1 MTDKYNEHS
10 ESAEDSLSFKNQ
22 ILRDLQEATR
32 LRSLRE
38 EEHNK
43 SATMPETPL
52 STSADSHAIDAGL
65 ASNKVSNQNFSSH
78 SVSHSAIAKTM
89 TSETARDFQDSV
101 GLSSDSQAES
111 LASDVHS
118 NVTSSPKEQVDK
130 EQVDEEKNLNIPQET
145 ETSKRR
151 FKRPV
156 WETSLN
162 AESEEEYIPA
172 DVAKELIEAK
182 AKEAIYTDPKELVDK
197 MTSERQK
204 EAFLEEHHTASNHS
218 EPEKVQSDRV
228 TDDNEGDESIALVA
242 SEKADKK
249 KRKKVKQKKSSPKD
263 VKQDE
268 VIDEEP
274 ISRSN
279 RNQKRNKNNRR
290 AGRIA
295 RNIIVFLIL
304 ILSLAGFFGYRYVS
318 DAVGAKDVNSTKFIS
333 VEIPENSGSSYIGQ
347 LLESAGVIKSGKVFN
362 YYTKFKNIS
371 NLKSGYYNLQAS
383 MTMDEIIEAL
393 QKKGSDKPQEPSLGT
408 VLVKEGYTIEQI
420 AKAVEVNSSA
430 KKGKN
435 SSTGLKAKDFLK
447 LMKDDTFITKMKAKY
462 PTLLAN
468 LPNSTDAKYVLEGYL
483 FPATYNIHDDTTVES
498 LAEEMLSTM
507 NTYLSPY
514 YATISSSNHNVN
526 EILTLASLVE
536 KEGATDDDRK
546 NIASVFY
553 NRLDSDMALQSNIA
567 VLYALGKLGQET
579 TLKEDATIDTNI
591 DSPYNDYVHKG
602 LMPGPVDSPSL
613 SAIEAVINPSSTKY
627 MYFVADV
634 TTGDV
639 YFAESYEE
647 HQHNVETYINSKL
660 KDK

>member
-38 EEHNK
+38 EEHKK

-52 STSADSHAIDAGL
+52 SMSADSHAIDSGS
-65 ASNKVSNQNFSSH
+65 ASNKVSNQNLSSH
-78 SVSHSAIAKTM
+78 SVAHSAIVKTM

-101 GLSSDSQAES
+101 DLSSNSQADS
-111 LASDVHS
+111 LAPNVHS
-118 NVTSSPKEQVDK
+118 NVISSPKEQVDK
-130 EQVDEEKNLNIPQET
+130 EKNLSIPQET
-145 ETSKRR
+145 EIFKRR

-182 AKEAIYTDPKELVDK
+182 AKESIYTNPKELVSK

-204 EAFLEEHHTASNHS
+204 EAFLQEHHTASNHS
-218 EPEKVQSDRV
+218 EPVRVQSDLV
-228 TDDNEGDESIALVA
+228 TDDNESDESIALAA
-242 SEKADKK
+242 SEKANKK
-249 KRKKVKQKKSSPKD
+249 KRKKVKKKESSPKD

-268 VIDEEP
+268 IINEEP

-295 RNIIVFLIL
+295 RNIIVLLIL

-318 DAVGAKDVNSTKFIS
+318 DAVGAKDVKSTKFIS
-333 VEIPENSGSSYIGQ
+333 VEIPENSGNSYIGQ

-371 NLKSGYYNLQAS
+371 NLKSGYYNLQPS

-430 KKGKN
+430 KKGKH

-447 LMKDDTFITKMKAKY
+447 LMKDDVFLTKMKAKY

-468 LPNSTDAKYVLEGYL
+468 LPKDTDAKYVLEGYL

-507 NTYLSPY
+507 DTYLSPY
-514 YATISSSNHNVN
+514 YATISSSDHNVN

-553 NRLDSDMALQSNIA
+553 NRLDSDIALQSNIA

-591 DSPYNDYVHKG
+591 DSLYNDYVHKG

-634 TTGDV
+634 STGNV

>member
-38 EEHNK
+38 EEHKK

-52 STSADSHAIDAGL
+52 SMSADSHAIDSGS
-65 ASNKVSNQNFSSH
+65 ASNKVSNQNLSSH
-78 SVSHSAIAKTM
+78 SVAHSAIAKTM

-101 GLSSDSQAES
+101 DLSSNSQADS
-111 LASDVHS
+111 LAPNVHS
-118 NVTSSPKEQVDK
+118 NVISSPKEQVDK
-130 EQVDEEKNLNIPQET
+130 EKNLIIPQET
-145 ETSKRR
+145 EMLKRR

-182 AKEAIYTDPKELVDK
+182 AKESIYTNPKELVSK

-204 EAFLEEHHTASNHS
+204 EAFLQEHHTASNHS
-218 EPEKVQSDRV
+218 EPVRVQSDLV
-228 TDDNEGDESIALVA
+228 TDDNESDESIALAA
-242 SEKADKK
+242 SEKANKK
-249 KRKKVKQKKSSPKD
+249 KRKKVKKKESSLKD

-268 VIDEEP
+268 IINEEP

-295 RNIIVFLIL
+295 RNIIVLLIL

-318 DAVGAKDVNSTKFIS
+318 DAVGAKDVKSTKFIS
-333 VEIPENSGSSYIGQ
+333 VEIPENSGNSYIGQ

-371 NLKSGYYNLQAS
+371 NLKSGYYNLQPS

-430 KKGKN
+430 KKGKH

-447 LMKDDTFITKMKAKY
+447 LMKDDVFLTKMKAKY
-462 PTLLAN
+462 PALLAN
-468 LPNSTDAKYVLEGYL
+468 LPKDTDAKYVLEGYL

-507 NTYLSPY
+507 DTYLSPY
-514 YATISSSNHNVN
+514 YATISSSGHNVN

-553 NRLDSDMALQSNIA
+553 NRLNSDMALQSNIA

-634 TTGDV
+634 TTGNV

>member
-38 EEHNK
+38 EEHKK

-52 STSADSHAIDAGL
+52 SMSADSHAIDSGS
-65 ASNKVSNQNFSSH
+65 ASNKVSNQNLSSH
-78 SVSHSAIAKTM
+78 SVAHSAIVKTM

-101 GLSSDSQAES
+101 DLSSNSQADS
-111 LASDVHS
+111 LAPNVHS
-118 NVTSSPKEQVDK
+118 NVISSPKEQVDK
-130 EQVDEEKNLNIPQET
+130 EKNLIIPQET
-145 ETSKRR
+145 EMLKRR

-162 AESEEEYIPA
+162 AESEEEYIPT

-182 AKEAIYTDPKELVDK
+182 AKESIYTNPKELVSK

-204 EAFLEEHHTASNHS
+204 EAFLQEHHTASNHS
-218 EPEKVQSDRV
+218 EPVRVQSDLV
-228 TDDNEGDESIALVA
+228 TDDNESDESIALAA
-242 SEKADKK
+242 SEKANKK
-249 KRKKVKQKKSSPKD
+249 KRKKVKKKESSPKD

-268 VIDEEP
+268 IINEEP

-295 RNIIVFLIL
+295 RNIIVLLIL

-318 DAVGAKDVNSTKFIS
+318 DAVGAKDVKSTKFIS
-333 VEIPENSGSSYIGQ
+333 VEIPENSGNSYIGQ

-371 NLKSGYYNLQAS
+371 NLKSGYYNLQPS

-430 KKGKN
+430 KKGKH

-447 LMKDDTFITKMKAKY
+447 LMKDDVFLTKMKAKY

-468 LPNSTDAKYVLEGYL
+468 LPKDTDAKYVLEGYL

-507 NTYLSPY
+507 DTYLSPY
-514 YATISSSNHNVN
+514 YATISSSDHNVN

-553 NRLDSDMALQSNIA
+553 NRLDSDIALQSNIA

-591 DSPYNDYVHKG
+591 DSLYNDYVHKG

-634 TTGDV
+634 STGNV

>member
-38 EEHNK
+38 EEHKK

-52 STSADSHAIDAGL
+52 SMSADSHAIDSGS
-65 ASNKVSNQNFSSH
+65 ASNKVSNQNLSSH
-78 SVSHSAIAKTM
+78 SVAHSAIVKTM

-101 GLSSDSQAES
+101 DLSSNSQADS
-111 LASDVHS
+111 LAPNVHS
-118 NVTSSPKEQVDK
+118 NVISSPKEQVDK
-130 EQVDEEKNLNIPQET
+130 EKNLIIPQET
-145 ETSKRR
+145 EMLKRR

-182 AKEAIYTDPKELVDK
+182 AKESIYTNPKELVSK

-204 EAFLEEHHTASNHS
+204 EAFLQEHHTASNHS
-218 EPEKVQSDRV
+218 EPVRVQSDLV
-228 TDDNEGDESIALVA
+228 TDDNESDESIALAA
-242 SEKADKK
+242 SEKANKK
-249 KRKKVKQKKSSPKD
+249 KRKKVKKKESSLKD

-268 VIDEEP
+268 IINEEP

-295 RNIIVFLIL
+295 RNIIVLLIL

-318 DAVGAKDVNSTKFIS
+318 DAVGAKDVKSTKFIS
-333 VEIPENSGSSYIGQ
+333 VEIPENSGNSYIGQ

-371 NLKSGYYNLQAS
+371 NLKSGYYNLQPS

-430 KKGKN
+430 KKGKH

-447 LMKDDTFITKMKAKY
+447 LMKDDVFLTKMKAKY

-468 LPNSTDAKYVLEGYL
+468 LPKDTDAKYVLEGYL

-507 NTYLSPY
+507 DTYLSPY
-514 YATISSSNHNVN
+514 YATISSSDHNVN

-553 NRLDSDMALQSNIA
+553 NRLNSDMALQSNIA
-567 VLYALGKLGQET
+567 VLYVLGKLGQET

-591 DSPYNDYVHKG
+591 DSLYNEIGRASCRERV
-602 LMPGPVDSPSL
+602 
-613 SAIEAVINPSSTKY
+613 
-627 MYFVADV
+627 
-634 TTGDV
+634 
-639 YFAESYEE
+639 
-647 HQHNVETYINSKL
+647 
-660 KDK
+660 

>member
-1 MTDKYNEHS
+1 MTDKFNEHS
-10 ESAEDSLSFKNQ
+10 EASEDSLSFKNQ

-52 STSADSHAIDAGL
+52 STSAESATTRSDS
-65 ASNKVSNQNFSSH
+65 ASNKVSNQDFSSH
-78 SVSHSAIAKTM
+78 SVSHSAFAKSM
-89 TSETARDFQDSV
+89 TSETAQDSQQDSL
-101 GLSSDSQAES
+101 GLFSDSQAES
-111 LASDVHS
+111 LVSDAHS
-118 NVTSSPKEQVDK
+118 NLASIPKEPI
-130 EQVDEEKNLNIPQET
+130 EEETKVNIPQET

-162 AESEEEYIPA
+162 EASEEEYIPA

-182 AKEAIYTDPKELVDK
+182 SNEAIYTDPKELEAK
-197 MTSERQK
+197 LTSERQK
-204 EAFLEEHHTASNHS
+204 EAFLQEHHATSDQASQ
-218 EPEKVQSDRV
+218 EKVQSELVADG
-228 TDDNEGDESIALVA
+228 NEDDESISLEP
-242 SEKADKK
+242 SGKPKK
-249 KRKKVKQKKSSPKD
+249 KKGKKVKKKKSSPKD
-263 VKQDE
+263 GKQADI
-268 VIDEEP
+268 VDEEP

-279 RNQKRNKNNRR
+279 RNHKRNKNNRR
-290 AGRIA
+290 AGKIA
-295 RNIIVFLIL
+295 RNIIIFLLL
-304 ILSLAGFFGYRYVS
+304 ILSVTTFFGYRYVS
-318 DAVGAKDVNSTKFIS
+318 DAVGAKDVNSTKFVS

-408 VLVKEGYTIEQI
+408 VLVKEGYTIDQI

-430 KKGKN
+430 KKGKK

-447 LMKDDTFITKMKAKY
+447 LMKDDAFITKMKAKY

-498 LAEEMLSTM
+498 LVEEMLSTM
-507 NTYLSPY
+507 DTYLSPY
-514 YATISSSNHNVN
+514 YATISSSGHNVN

-553 NRLDSDMALQSNIA
+553 NRLNSDMALQSNIA

-634 TTGDV
+634 TTGNV

>member
-1 MTDKYNEHS
+1 MTDKFNEHS
-10 ESAEDSLSFKNQ
+10 EASEDSLSFKDQ

-52 STSADSHAIDAGL
+52 STSAESNVAHVGS
-65 ASNKVSNQNFSSH
+65 ASNKVSNQDFSSH
-78 SVSHSAIAKTM
+78 SVSHSTLAKSM
-89 TSETARDFQDSV
+89 TSESSQDFQSSTGLTSNSHVDSLV
-101 GLSSDSQAES
+101 PDA
-111 LASDVHS
+111 HS
-118 NVTSSPKEQVDK
+118 NVASSPKEETDN
-130 EQVDEEKNLNIPQET
+130 EKKTDIPQST

-162 AESEEEYIPA
+162 EASEEEYIPA

-182 AKEAIYTDPKELVDK
+182 SNEAIYTDPKELEAK
-197 MTSERQK
+197 LTSERQK
-204 EAFLEEHHTASNHS
+204 EAFLQEHQESSEQSLSEKAHS
-218 EPEKVQSDRV
+218 DDL
-228 TDDNEGDESIALVA
+228 TDGESIALVA
-242 SEKADKK
+242 SDKPGKK
-249 KRKKVKQKKSSPKD
+249 KRKKAKKQKSSQKD
-263 VKQDE
+263 VKHDE
-268 VIDEEP
+268 FDDEEP

-290 AGRIA
+290 AGKIA
-295 RNIIVFLIL
+295 RNIIIFLLL
-304 ILSLAGFFGYRYVS
+304 ILSVAAFFGYRYVS
-318 DAVGAKDVNSTKFIS
+318 DAVGAKDVNSTKFVS

-408 VLVKEGYTIEQI
+408 VLVKEGYTIDQI

-430 KKGKN
+430 KKGKK

-447 LMKDDTFITKMKAKY
+447 LMKDDAFITKMKTKY

-507 NTYLSPY
+507 DTYLSPY
-514 YATISSSNHNVN
+514 YATISSSGHNVN

-553 NRLDSDMALQSNIA
+553 NRLNSDMALQSNIA

-634 TTGDV
+634 TTGNV

>member
-38 EEHNK
+38 EEHKK

-52 STSADSHAIDAGL
+52 SMSADSHAIDSGS
-65 ASNKVSNQNFSSH
+65 ASNKVSNQNLSSH
-78 SVSHSAIAKTM
+78 SVAHSAIVKTM

-101 GLSSDSQAES
+101 DLSSNSQADS
-111 LASDVHS
+111 LAPNVHS
-118 NVTSSPKEQVDK
+118 NVISSPKEQVDK
-130 EQVDEEKNLNIPQET
+130 EKNLIIPQET
-145 ETSKRR
+145 EMLKRR

-182 AKEAIYTDPKELVDK
+182 AKESIYTNPKELVSK

-204 EAFLEEHHTASNHS
+204 EAFLQEHHTASNHS
-218 EPEKVQSDRV
+218 EPVRVQSDLV
-228 TDDNEGDESIALVA
+228 TDDNESIALAA
-242 SEKADKK
+242 SEKANKK
-249 KRKKVKQKKSSPKD
+249 KRKKVKKKESSLKD

-268 VIDEEP
+268 IINEEP

-295 RNIIVFLIL
+295 RNIIVLLIL

-318 DAVGAKDVNSTKFIS
+318 DAVGAKDVKSTKFIS

-347 LLESAGVIKSGKVFN
+347 LLESAGVIESGKVFN

-371 NLKSGYYNLQAS
+371 NLKSGYYNLQPS

-420 AKAVEVNSSA
+420 AKAIEVNSSA
-430 KKGKN
+430 KKGKH

-447 LMKDDTFITKMKAKY
+447 LMKDDVFLTKMKAKY

-468 LPNSTDAKYVLEGYL
+468 LPKDTDAKYVLEGYL

-507 NTYLSPY
+507 DTYLSPY
-514 YATISSSNHNVN
+514 YATISSSDHNVN

-553 NRLDSDMALQSNIA
+553 NRLNSDIALQSNIA

-579 TLKEDATIDTNI
+579 TLKEDVTIDTNI
-591 DSPYNDYVHKG
+591 DSLYNDYVHKG

-634 TTGDV
+634 STSNV

>member
-22 ILRDLQEATR
+22 LLRDLQEATR

-38 EEHNK
+38 EEYKK

-52 STSADSHAIDAGL
+52 SMSADSHAIDSGS
-65 ASNKVSNQNFSSH
+65 ASNKVSNQNLSSH
-78 SVSHSAIAKTM
+78 SVAHSAIAKTM

-101 GLSSDSQAES
+101 DLSSNSQADS
-111 LASDVHS
+111 LAPNVHS
-118 NVTSSPKEQVDK
+118 NVISSLKEQVDK
-130 EQVDEEKNLNIPQET
+130 EKNLIIPQET
-145 ETSKRR
+145 EMLKRR

-182 AKEAIYTDPKELVDK
+182 AKESIYTNPKELVSK

-204 EAFLEEHHTASNHS
+204 EAFLQEHHTASNHS
-218 EPEKVQSDRV
+218 EPVRVQSDLV
-228 TDDNEGDESIALVA
+228 TDDNEGDESIALAA
-242 SEKADKK
+242 SEKANKK
-249 KRKKVKQKKSSPKD
+249 KRKKVKKKESSPKD

-268 VIDEEP
+268 IINEEP

-295 RNIIVFLIL
+295 RNIIVLLIL

-318 DAVGAKDVNSTKFIS
+318 DAVGAKDVKSTKFIS
-333 VEIPENSGSSYIGQ
+333 VEIPENSGNSYIGQ

-408 VLVKEGYTIEQI
+408 VLVKEGYTIDQI

-430 KKGKN
+430 KKGKK

-447 LMKDDTFITKMKAKY
+447 LMKDDAFITKMKAKY

-507 NTYLSPY
+507 DTYLSPY
-514 YATISSSNHNVN
+514 YATISSSDHNVN

-553 NRLDSDMALQSNIA
+553 NRLDSDIALQSNIA

-591 DSPYNDYVHKG
+591 DSLYNDYVHKG

-634 TTGDV
+634 STGNV

>member
-38 EEHNK
+38 EEHKK

-52 STSADSHAIDAGL
+52 SMSADSHAIDSGS
-65 ASNKVSNQNFSSH
+65 ASNKVSNQNLSSH
-78 SVSHSAIAKTM
+78 SVAHSAIAKTM

-101 GLSSDSQAES
+101 DLSSNSQADS
-111 LASDVHS
+111 LAPNVHS
-118 NVTSSPKEQVDK
+118 NVISSLKEQVDK
-130 EQVDEEKNLNIPQET
+130 EKNLIIPQET
-145 ETSKRR
+145 EMLKRR

-182 AKEAIYTDPKELVDK
+182 AKESIYTNPKELVSK

-204 EAFLEEHHTASNHS
+204 EAFLQEHHTASNHS
-218 EPEKVQSDRV
+218 EPVRVQSDLV
-228 TDDNEGDESIALVA
+228 TDDNESDESIALAA
-242 SEKADKK
+242 SEKANKK
-249 KRKKVKQKKSSPKD
+249 KRKKVKKKESSPKD

-268 VIDEEP
+268 IINEEP

-295 RNIIVFLIL
+295 RNIIVLLIL

-318 DAVGAKDVNSTKFIS
+318 DAVGAKDVKSTKFIS

-371 NLKSGYYNLQAS
+371 NLKSGYYNLQPS

-430 KKGKN
+430 KKGKH

-447 LMKDDTFITKMKAKY
+447 LMKDDVFLTKMKAKY

-468 LPNSTDAKYVLEGYL
+468 LPKDTDAKYVLEGYL

-507 NTYLSPY
+507 DTYLSPY
-514 YATISSSNHNVN
+514 YATISSSDHNVN

-553 NRLDSDMALQSNIA
+553 NRLDSDIALQSNIA

-591 DSPYNDYVHKG
+591 DSLYNDYVHKG

-634 TTGDV
+634 STGNV

>member
-38 EEHNK
+38 EEHKK

-52 STSADSHAIDAGL
+52 SMSADSHAIDSGS
-65 ASNKVSNQNFSSH
+65 ASNKVSNQNLSSH
-78 SVSHSAIAKTM
+78 SVAHSAIVKTM

-101 GLSSDSQAES
+101 DLSSNSQADS
-111 LASDVHS
+111 LAPNVHS
-118 NVTSSPKEQVDK
+118 NVISSPKEQVDK
-130 EQVDEEKNLNIPQET
+130 EKNLIIPQET
-145 ETSKRR
+145 EMLKRR

-182 AKEAIYTDPKELVDK
+182 AKESIYTNPKELVSK

-204 EAFLEEHHTASNHS
+204 EAFLQEHHTASNHS
-218 EPEKVQSDRV
+218 EPVRVQSDLV
-228 TDDNEGDESIALVA
+228 TDDNESDESIALAA
-242 SEKADKK
+242 SEKANKK
-249 KRKKVKQKKSSPKD
+249 KRKKVKKKESSLKD

-268 VIDEEP
+268 IINEEP

-295 RNIIVFLIL
+295 RNIIVLLIL

-318 DAVGAKDVNSTKFIS
+318 DAVGAKDVKSTKFIS
-333 VEIPENSGSSYIGQ
+333 VEIPENSGNSYIGQ

-371 NLKSGYYNLQAS
+371 NLKSGYYNLQPS

-430 KKGKN
+430 KKGKH

-447 LMKDDTFITKMKAKY
+447 LMKDDVFLTKMKAKY
-462 PTLLAN
+462 PALLAN
-468 LPNSTDAKYVLEGYL
+468 LPKDTDAKYVLEGYL

-507 NTYLSPY
+507 DTYLSPY
-514 YATISSSNHNVN
+514 YATISSSDHNVN

-553 NRLDSDMALQSNIA
+553 NRLDSDIALQSNIA

-591 DSPYNDYVHKG
+591 DSVYNDYVHKG

-634 TTGDV
+634 STGNV

>member
-1 MTDKYNEHS
+1 MTDKFNEHS
-10 ESAEDSLSFKNQ
+10 ESVEDSLSFKHQ

-43 SATMPETPL
+43 SATMPKTPL
-52 STSADSHAIDAGL
+52 STSADSQNTHTES
-65 ASNKVSNQNFSSH
+65 ASNKVSNQDFSSH
-78 SVSHSAIAKTM
+78 AVSDSDTAKSM
-89 TSETARDFQDSV
+89 TSESKPDVQESV
-101 GLSSDSQAES
+101 SLSSQSQAES
-111 LASDVHS
+111 LGADSHS
-118 NVTSSPKEQVDK
+118 KSVSSLKEPLN
-130 EQVDEEKNLNIPQET
+130 EEKITDIPQPKV
-145 ETSKRR
+145 TSKRR
-151 FKRPV
+151 FQRPV
-156 WETSLN
+156 WETSLD
-162 AESEEEYIPA
+162 AASEEEYIPA
-172 DVAKELIEAK
+172 DVAQELIEAK
-182 AKEAIYTDPKELVDK
+182 SKEAIYTDPKELEAK
-197 MTSERQK
+197 MTSDLKK
-204 EAFLEEHHTASNHS
+204 EDFLKEHQVTSDNAVPEETQPDA
-218 EPEKVQSDRV
+218 V
-228 TDDNEGDESIALVA
+228 TKDKEEDESIALTA
-242 SEKADKK
+242 SDKPEKK
-249 KRKKVKQKKSSPKD
+249 KRKKTK
-263 VKQDE
+263 
-268 VIDEEP
+268 
-274 ISRSN
+274 
-279 RNQKRNKNNRR
+279 KRNKNNRR
-290 AGRIA
+290 AGKIA
-295 RNIIVFLIL
+295 RNIIIFLIL

-318 DAVGAKDVNSTKFIS
+318 QAVGAKDANSTKFIS
-333 VEIPENSGSSYIGQ
+333 VEIPKNSGSSYIGQ

-362 YYTKFKNIS
+362 YYTKFKNVS

-408 VLVKEGYTIEQI
+408 VLVKEGYTIDQI

-430 KKGKN
+430 KKGKK

-447 LMKDDTFITKMKAKY
+447 LMKDDAFISKMKTKY

-468 LPNSTDAKYVLEGYL
+468 LPDSNQAKYVLEGYL

-526 EILTLASLVE
+526 EVLTLASLVE

-553 NRLDSDMALQSNIA
+553 NRLSSDMALQSNIA

-579 TLKEDATIDTNI
+579 TLKEDANIDTSI

-613 SAIEAVINPSSTKY
+613 SAIEAVINPSSSKY

-634 TTGDV
+634 TNGNV
-639 YFAESYEE
+639 YFAENYED
-647 HQHNVETYINSKL
+647 HQHNVETYINSKI

>member
-43 SATMPETPL
+43 SATMPKTPL
-52 STSADSHAIDAGL
+52 STSADSHAIDAGS
-65 ASNKVSNQNFSSH
+65 ASNKVSNQNLSSH
-78 SVSHSAIAKTM
+78 SVSHSVIAKTM
-89 TSETARDFQDSV
+89 TSETARDSQDSV
-101 GLSSDSQAES
+101 GLSSESQ
-111 LASDVHS
+111 ASDVHS
-118 NVTSSPKEQVDK
+118 NVTSIPKEQVDK
-130 EQVDEEKNLNIPQET
+130 KQVDEEKNLNIPQEA

-182 AKEAIYTDPKELVDK
+182 AKEAIYTDPKELVAK

-204 EAFLEEHHTASNHS
+204 EAFLQEHHTASNHS
-218 EPEKVQSDRV
+218 EPEKVQSDLV
-228 TDDNEGDESIALVA
+228 TNDNEGDESIALAV

-249 KRKKVKQKKSSPKD
+249 KRKKVKKKKSSPKD
-263 VKQDE
+263 VEQDE
-268 VIDEEP
+268 IIDEEP

-279 RNQKRNKNNRR
+279 RKQKRNKNNRR

-447 LMKDDTFITKMKAKY
+447 LMKDDAFITKMKAKY

-483 FPATYNIHDDTTVES
+483 FPATYNVHDDTTVES

-507 NTYLSPY
+507 DTYLSPY
-514 YATISSSNHNVN
+514 YATISSSNYNVN

-591 DSPYNDYVHKG
+591 DSPYNVYVHKG

-634 TTGDV
+634 TTGEV

>member
-1 MTDKYNEHS
+1 MTDKFNEHS
-10 ESAEDSLSFKNQ
+10 EASEDSLSFKNQ

-38 EEHNK
+38 EEHKK

-52 STSADSHAIDAGL
+52 SMSADSHAIDSGS
-65 ASNKVSNQNFSSH
+65 ASNKVSNQNLSSH
-78 SVSHSAIAKTM
+78 SVAHSAIAKTM

-101 GLSSDSQAES
+101 DLSSNSQADS
-111 LASDVHS
+111 LAPNVHS
-118 NVTSSPKEQVDK
+118 NVISSPKEQVDK
-130 EQVDEEKNLNIPQET
+130 EKNLIIPQET
-145 ETSKRR
+145 EMLKRR

-182 AKEAIYTDPKELVDK
+182 AKESIYTNPKELVSK

-204 EAFLEEHHTASNHS
+204 EAFLQEHHTASNHS
-218 EPEKVQSDRV
+218 EPVRVQSDLV
-228 TDDNEGDESIALVA
+228 TDDNESDESIALAA
-242 SEKADKK
+242 SEKANKK
-249 KRKKVKQKKSSPKD
+249 KRKKVKKKESSLKD

-268 VIDEEP
+268 IINEEP

-295 RNIIVFLIL
+295 RNIIVLLIL

-318 DAVGAKDVNSTKFIS
+318 DAVGAKDVKSTKFIS
-333 VEIPENSGSSYIGQ
+333 VEIPENSGNSYIGQ

-371 NLKSGYYNLQAS
+371 NLKSGYYNLQPS

-430 KKGKN
+430 KKGKH

-447 LMKDDTFITKMKAKY
+447 LMKDDVFLTKMKAKY
-462 PTLLAN
+462 PALLAN
-468 LPNSTDAKYVLEGYL
+468 LPKDTDAKYVLEGYL

-507 NTYLSPY
+507 DTYLSPY
-514 YATISSSNHNVN
+514 YATISSSDHNVN

-553 NRLDSDMALQSNIA
+553 NRLDSDIALQSNIA

-591 DSPYNDYVHKG
+591 DSLYNDYVHKG

-634 TTGDV
+634 STGNV

>member
-1 MTDKYNEHS
+1 MTDKFNEHS
-10 ESAEDSLSFKNQ
+10 EASEDSLSFKDQ

-52 STSADSHAIDAGL
+52 STSADSHAIDSGS
-65 ASNKVSNQNFSSH
+65 ASNKVSNQNLSSH
-78 SVSHSAIAKTM
+78 SVAHSAIAKTM

-101 GLSSDSQAES
+101 DLSSNSQADS
-111 LASDVHS
+111 LAPDVHS
-118 NVTSSPKEQVDK
+118 NVISSPKEQVDK
-130 EQVDEEKNLNIPQET
+130 EKNLIIPQET
-145 ETSKRR
+145 ELSKRR

-162 AESEEEYIPA
+162 AELEEEYIPA

-182 AKEAIYTDPKELVDK
+182 AKESIYTDPKELVSK

-204 EAFLEEHHTASNHS
+204 KAFLQEHHTASNHS
-218 EPEKVQSDRV
+218 EPVRVQSDLV
-228 TDDNEGDESIALVA
+228 TDDNEGDESIALAA
-242 SEKADKK
+242 SEKANKK
-249 KRKKVKQKKSSPKD
+249 KRKKVKKKKSSPKD

-268 VIDEEP
+268 IIDEEP

-318 DAVGAKDVNSTKFIS
+318 DAVGAKDVKSTKFIS

-371 NLKSGYYNLQAS
+371 NLKSGYYNLQPS

-420 AKAVEVNSSA
+420 AKAIEVNSSA
-430 KKGKN
+430 KKGKH

-447 LMKDDTFITKMKAKY
+447 LMKDDVFLTKMKAKY

-468 LPNSTDAKYVLEGYL
+468 LPKDTDAKYVLEGYL

-507 NTYLSPY
+507 DTYLSPY

-634 TTGDV
+634 TTGNV

>member
-43 SATMPETPL
+43 SATMPKTPL
-52 STSADSHAIDAGL
+52 STSADSHAIDAGS
-65 ASNKVSNQNFSSH
+65 ASNKVSNQNLSSH
-78 SVSHSAIAKTM
+78 SVSHSAIAKSM
-89 TSETARDFQDSV
+89 TSETARDFQDSAS
-101 GLSSDSQAES
+101 LSSDSQ
-111 LASDVHS
+111 ASDVHS
-118 NVTSSPKEQVDK
+118 NVTSSPKEQVYK
-130 EQVDEEKNLNIPQET
+130 EQVDEEKNLNIPQEA

-182 AKEAIYTDPKELVDK
+182 AKEAIYTDPKELVAK

-204 EAFLEEHHTASNHS
+204 EAFLQEHHAASNHS
-218 EPEKVQSDRV
+218 EPEKVQSDLV
-228 TDDNEGDESIALVA
+228 TNDNEGDESIALA
-242 SEKADKK
+242 APEKTDKK
-249 KRKKVKQKKSSPKD
+249 KRKKVKKKKSSPKD

-268 VIDEEP
+268 IIDEKP
-274 ISRSN
+274 ILRSN

-295 RNIIVFLIL
+295 RNIIVFLLL

-318 DAVGAKDVNSTKFIS
+318 DAVGAKDANSTKFIS

-447 LMKDDTFITKMKAKY
+447 LMKDDVFITKMKAKY

-468 LPNSTDAKYVLEGYL
+468 LPNFTDAKYVLEGYL
-483 FPATYNIHDDTTVES
+483 FPATYNVHDDTTVES

-507 NTYLSPY
+507 DTYLSPY
-514 YATISSSNHNVN
+514 YATISSSNYNVN

-591 DSPYNDYVHKG
+591 DSPYNVYVHKG

-613 SAIEAVINPSSTKY
+613 SAIEAVINPSTTKY

-634 TTGDV
+634 TTGEV
-639 YFAESYEE
+639 YFAENYED

>member
-38 EEHNK
+38 EEHKK

-52 STSADSHAIDAGL
+52 SMSADSHAIDSGS
-65 ASNKVSNQNFSSH
+65 ASNKVSNQNLSSH
-78 SVSHSAIAKTM
+78 SVAHSAIVKTM

-101 GLSSDSQAES
+101 DLSSNSQADS
-111 LASDVHS
+111 LAPNVHS
-118 NVTSSPKEQVDK
+118 NVISSPKEQVDK
-130 EQVDEEKNLNIPQET
+130 EKNLIIPQET
-145 ETSKRR
+145 EMLKRR

-182 AKEAIYTDPKELVDK
+182 AKESIYTNPKELVSK

-204 EAFLEEHHTASNHS
+204 EAFLQEHHTASNHS
-218 EPEKVQSDRV
+218 EPVRVQSDLV
-228 TDDNEGDESIALVA
+228 TDDNESDESIALAA
-242 SEKADKK
+242 SEKANKK
-249 KRKKVKQKKSSPKD
+249 KRKKVKKKESSLKD

-268 VIDEEP
+268 IINEEP

-295 RNIIVFLIL
+295 RNIIVLLIL

-318 DAVGAKDVNSTKFIS
+318 DAVGAKDVKSTKFIS
-333 VEIPENSGSSYIGQ
+333 VEIPENSGNSYIGQ

-371 NLKSGYYNLQAS
+371 NLKSGYYNLQPS

-430 KKGKN
+430 KKGKH

-447 LMKDDTFITKMKAKY
+447 LMKDDVFLTKMKAKY
-462 PTLLAN
+462 PALLAN
-468 LPNSTDAKYVLEGYL
+468 LPKDTDAKYVLEGYL

-507 NTYLSPY
+507 DTYLSPY
-514 YATISSSNHNVN
+514 YATISSSGHNIN

-553 NRLDSDMALQSNIA
+553 NRLNSDMALQSNIA

-634 TTGDV
+634 TTGNV

>member
-1 MTDKYNEHS
+1 MTDKFNEHS

-38 EEHNK
+38 EEHKK

-52 STSADSHAIDAGL
+52 SMSADSHAIDSGS
-65 ASNKVSNQNFSSH
+65 ASNKVSNQNLSSH
-78 SVSHSAIAKTM
+78 SVAHSAIVKTM

-101 GLSSDSQAES
+101 DLSSNSQADS
-111 LASDVHS
+111 LAPNVHS
-118 NVTSSPKEQVDK
+118 NVISSLKEQVDK
-130 EQVDEEKNLNIPQET
+130 EKNLIIPQET
-145 ETSKRR
+145 EMLKRR

-182 AKEAIYTDPKELVDK
+182 AKESIYTNPKELVSK

-204 EAFLEEHHTASNHS
+204 EAFLQEHHTASNHS
-218 EPEKVQSDRV
+218 EPVRVQSDLV
-228 TDDNEGDESIALVA
+228 TDDNESDESIALAA
-242 SEKADKK
+242 SEKANKK
-249 KRKKVKQKKSSPKD
+249 KRKKVKKKESSPKD

-268 VIDEEP
+268 IINEEP

-295 RNIIVFLIL
+295 RNIIVLLIL

-318 DAVGAKDVNSTKFIS
+318 DAVGAKDVKSTKFIS
-333 VEIPENSGSSYIGQ
+333 VEIPENSGNSYIGQ

-371 NLKSGYYNLQAS
+371 NLKSGYYNLQPS

-430 KKGKN
+430 KKGKH

-447 LMKDDTFITKMKAKY
+447 LMKDDVFLTKMKAKY

-468 LPNSTDAKYVLEGYL
+468 LPKDTDAKYVLEGYL

-507 NTYLSPY
+507 DTYLSPY
-514 YATISSSNHNVN
+514 YATISSSDHNVN

-553 NRLDSDMALQSNIA
+553 NRLDSDIALQSNIA

-591 DSPYNDYVHKG
+591 DSLYNDYVHKG

-634 TTGDV
+634 STGNV

>member
-38 EEHNK
+38 EEHKK

-52 STSADSHAIDAGL
+52 SMSADSHAIDSGS
-65 ASNKVSNQNFSSH
+65 ASNKVSNQNLSSH
-78 SVSHSAIAKTM
+78 SVAHSAIVKTM

-101 GLSSDSQAES
+101 DLSSNSQADS
-111 LASDVHS
+111 LAPNVHS
-118 NVTSSPKEQVDK
+118 NVISSPKEQVDK
-130 EQVDEEKNLNIPQET
+130 EKNLIIPQET
-145 ETSKRR
+145 EMLKRR

-182 AKEAIYTDPKELVDK
+182 AKESIYTNPKELVSK

-204 EAFLEEHHTASNHS
+204 EAFLQEHHTASNHS
-218 EPEKVQSDRV
+218 EPVRVQSDLV
-228 TDDNEGDESIALVA
+228 TDDNESDESIALAA
-242 SEKADKK
+242 SEKANKK
-249 KRKKVKQKKSSPKD
+249 KRKKVKKKESSLKD

-268 VIDEEP
+268 IINEEP

-295 RNIIVFLIL
+295 RNIIVLLIL

-318 DAVGAKDVNSTKFIS
+318 DAVGAKDVKSTKFIS
-333 VEIPENSGSSYIGQ
+333 VEIPENSGNSYIGQ

-371 NLKSGYYNLQAS
+371 NLKSGYYNLQPS

-430 KKGKN
+430 KKGKH

-447 LMKDDTFITKMKAKY
+447 LMKDDVFLTKMKAKY
-462 PTLLAN
+462 PALLAN
-468 LPNSTDAKYVLEGYL
+468 LPKDTDAKYVLEGYL

-507 NTYLSPY
+507 DTYLSPY
-514 YATISSSNHNVN
+514 YATISSSDHNVN

-553 NRLDSDMALQSNIA
+553 NRLDSDIALQSNIA

-591 DSPYNDYVHKG
+591 DSLYNDYVHKG

-634 TTGDV
+634 STGNV
-639 YFAESYEE
+639 YFAESYEK

>member
-38 EEHNK
+38 EEHKK

-52 STSADSHAIDAGL
+52 SMSADSHAIDSGS
-65 ASNKVSNQNFSSH
+65 ASNKVSNQNLSSH
-78 SVSHSAIAKTM
+78 SVAHSAIVKTM

-101 GLSSDSQAES
+101 DLSSNSQADS
-111 LASDVHS
+111 LAPNVHS
-118 NVTSSPKEQVDK
+118 NVISSPKEQVDK
-130 EQVDEEKNLNIPQET
+130 EKNLIIPQET
-145 ETSKRR
+145 EMLKRR

-182 AKEAIYTDPKELVDK
+182 AKESIYTNPKELVSK

-204 EAFLEEHHTASNHS
+204 EAFLQEHHTASNHS
-218 EPEKVQSDRV
+218 EPVRVQSDLV
-228 TDDNEGDESIALVA
+228 TDDNESDESIALAA
-242 SEKADKK
+242 SEKANKK
-249 KRKKVKQKKSSPKD
+249 KRKKVKKKESSLKD

-268 VIDEEP
+268 IINEEP

-295 RNIIVFLIL
+295 RNIIVLLIL

-318 DAVGAKDVNSTKFIS
+318 DAVGAKDVKSTKFIS
-333 VEIPENSGSSYIGQ
+333 VEIPENSGNSYIGQ

-371 NLKSGYYNLQAS
+371 NLKSGYYNLQPS

-430 KKGKN
+430 KKGKH

-447 LMKDDTFITKMKAKY
+447 LMKDDVFLTKMKAKY
-462 PTLLAN
+462 PALLAN

-507 NTYLSPY
+507 DTYLSPY
-514 YATISSSNHNVN
+514 YATISSSDHNVN

-553 NRLDSDMALQSNIA
+553 NRLDSDIALQSNIA

-591 DSPYNDYVHKG
+591 DSLYNDYVHKG

-634 TTGDV
+634 STGNV

>member
-1 MTDKYNEHS
+1 MTDKFNEHS

-22 ILRDLQEATR
+22 LLRDLQEATR

-38 EEHNK
+38 EEYKK

-52 STSADSHAIDAGL
+52 SMSADSHAIDSGS
-65 ASNKVSNQNFSSH
+65 ASNKVSNQNLSSH
-78 SVSHSAIAKTM
+78 SVAHSAIAKTM

-101 GLSSDSQAES
+101 DLSSNSQADS
-111 LASDVHS
+111 LAPDVHS
-118 NVTSSPKEQVDK
+118 NVISSPKEQVDK
-130 EQVDEEKNLNIPQET
+130 EKNLIIPQET
-145 ETSKRR
+145 EMSKRR

-162 AESEEEYIPA
+162 AELEEEYIPA

-182 AKEAIYTDPKELVDK
+182 AKESIYTDPKELVSK

-204 EAFLEEHHTASNHS
+204 KAFLQEHHTASNHS
-218 EPEKVQSDRV
+218 EPVRVQSDLV
-228 TDDNEGDESIALVA
+228 TDDNEGDESIALAA
-242 SEKADKK
+242 SEKANKK
-249 KRKKVKQKKSSPKD
+249 KRKKVKKKKSSPKD

-268 VIDEEP
+268 IIDEEP

-318 DAVGAKDVNSTKFIS
+318 DAVGAKDVKSTKFIS

-371 NLKSGYYNLQAS
+371 NLKSGYYNLQPS

-420 AKAVEVNSSA
+420 AKAIEVNSSA
-430 KKGKN
+430 KKGKH

-447 LMKDDTFITKMKAKY
+447 LMKDDVFLTKMKAKY

-468 LPNSTDAKYVLEGYL
+468 LPKDTDAKYVLEGYL

-507 NTYLSPY
+507 DTYLSPY

-579 TLKEDATIDTNI
+579 TLKEDVTIDTNI
-591 DSPYNDYVHKG
+591 DSLYNDYVHKG

-634 TTGDV
+634 STGNV

>member
-22 ILRDLQEATR
+22 LLRDLQEATR

-38 EEHNK
+38 EEYKK

-52 STSADSHAIDAGL
+52 SMSADSHAIDSGS
-65 ASNKVSNQNFSSH
+65 ASNKVSNQNLSSH
-78 SVSHSAIAKTM
+78 SVAHSAIAKTM

-101 GLSSDSQAES
+101 DLSSNSQADS
-111 LASDVHS
+111 LAPDVHS
-118 NVTSSPKEQVDK
+118 NVISSPKEQVDK
-130 EQVDEEKNLNIPQET
+130 EKNLIIPQET
-145 ETSKRR
+145 EMSKRR

-162 AESEEEYIPA
+162 AELEEEYIPA

-182 AKEAIYTDPKELVDK
+182 AKESIYTDPKELVSK

-204 EAFLEEHHTASNHS
+204 KAFLQEHHTASNHS
-218 EPEKVQSDRV
+218 EPVRVQSDLV
-228 TDDNEGDESIALVA
+228 TDDNEGDESIALAA
-242 SEKADKK
+242 SEKANKK
-249 KRKKVKQKKSSPKD
+249 KRKKVKKKKSSPKD

-268 VIDEEP
+268 IIDEEP

-318 DAVGAKDVNSTKFIS
+318 DAVGAKDVKSTKFIS

-371 NLKSGYYNLQAS
+371 NLKSGYYNLQPS

-420 AKAVEVNSSA
+420 AKAIEVNSSA
-430 KKGKN
+430 KKGKH

-447 LMKDDTFITKMKAKY
+447 LMKDDVFLTKMKEKY

-468 LPNSTDAKYVLEGYL
+468 LPKDTDAKYVLEGYL

-507 NTYLSPY
+507 DTYLSPY

-579 TLKEDATIDTNI
+579 TLKEDVTIDTNI
-591 DSPYNDYVHKG
+591 DSLYNDYVHKG

-634 TTGDV
+634 STGNV

>member
-1 MTDKYNEHS
+1 MTDKHNEYS

-38 EEHNK
+38 EEHKK

-52 STSADSHAIDAGL
+52 SMSADSHAIDSGS
-65 ASNKVSNQNFSSH
+65 ASNKVSNQNLSSH
-78 SVSHSAIAKTM
+78 SVAHSAIVKTM

-101 GLSSDSQAES
+101 DLSSNSQADS
-111 LASDVHS
+111 LAPNVHS
-118 NVTSSPKEQVDK
+118 NVISSPKEQVDK
-130 EQVDEEKNLNIPQET
+130 EKNLIIPQET
-145 ETSKRR
+145 EMLKRR

-182 AKEAIYTDPKELVDK
+182 AKESIYTNPKELVSK

-204 EAFLEEHHTASNHS
+204 EAFLQEHHTASNHS
-218 EPEKVQSDRV
+218 EPVRVQSDLV
-228 TDDNEGDESIALVA
+228 TDDNESDESIALAA
-242 SEKADKK
+242 SEKANKK
-249 KRKKVKQKKSSPKD
+249 KRKKVKKKESSLKD

-268 VIDEEP
+268 IINEEP

-295 RNIIVFLIL
+295 RNIIVLLIL

-318 DAVGAKDVNSTKFIS
+318 DAVGAKDVKSTKFIS
-333 VEIPENSGSSYIGQ
+333 VEIPENSGNSYIGQ

-371 NLKSGYYNLQAS
+371 NLKSGYYNLQPS

-430 KKGKN
+430 KKGKH

-447 LMKDDTFITKMKAKY
+447 LMKDDVFLTKMKAKY
-462 PTLLAN
+462 PALLAN
-468 LPNSTDAKYVLEGYL
+468 LPKDTDAKYVLEGYL

-507 NTYLSPY
+507 DTYLSPY
-514 YATISSSNHNVN
+514 YATISSSDHNVN

-553 NRLDSDMALQSNIA
+553 NRLDSDIALQSNIA

-591 DSPYNDYVHKG
+591 DSVYNDYVHKG

-634 TTGDV
+634 STGNV

>member
-38 EEHNK
+38 EEHKK

-52 STSADSHAIDAGL
+52 SMSADSHAIDSGS
-65 ASNKVSNQNFSSH
+65 ASNKVSNQNLSSH
-78 SVSHSAIAKTM
+78 SVAHSAIVKTM

-101 GLSSDSQAES
+101 DLSSNSQADS
-111 LASDVHS
+111 LAPNVHS
-118 NVTSSPKEQVDK
+118 NVISSLKEQVDK
-130 EQVDEEKNLNIPQET
+130 EKNLIIPQET
-145 ETSKRR
+145 EMLKRR

-182 AKEAIYTDPKELVDK
+182 AKESIYTNPKELVSK

-204 EAFLEEHHTASNHS
+204 EAFLQEHHTASNHS
-218 EPEKVQSDRV
+218 EPVRVQSDIV
-228 TDDNEGDESIALVA
+228 TDDNESDESIALAA
-242 SEKADKK
+242 SEKANKK
-249 KRKKVKQKKSSPKD
+249 KRKKVKKKESSPKD

-268 VIDEEP
+268 IINEEP

-295 RNIIVFLIL
+295 RNIIVLLIL

-318 DAVGAKDVNSTKFIS
+318 DAVGAKDVKSTKFIS
-333 VEIPENSGSSYIGQ
+333 VEIPENSGNSYIGQ
-347 LLESAGVIKSGKVFN
+347 LLESAGVIKSCKVFN

-371 NLKSGYYNLQAS
+371 NLKSGYYNLQPS

-430 KKGKN
+430 KKGKH

-447 LMKDDTFITKMKAKY
+447 LMKDDVFLTKMKAKY

-468 LPNSTDAKYVLEGYL
+468 LPKDTDAKYVLEGYL

-507 NTYLSPY
+507 DTYLSPY
-514 YATISSSNHNVN
+514 YATISSSDHNVN

-553 NRLDSDMALQSNIA
+553 NRLDSDIALQSNIA

-591 DSPYNDYVHKG
+591 DSLYNDYVHKG

-634 TTGDV
+634 STGNV

>member
-38 EEHNK
+38 EEHKK

-52 STSADSHAIDAGL
+52 SMSADSHAIDSGS
-65 ASNKVSNQNFSSH
+65 ASNKVSNQNLSSH
-78 SVSHSAIAKTM
+78 SVAHSAIVKTM

-101 GLSSDSQAES
+101 DLSSNSQADS
-111 LASDVHS
+111 LAPNVHS
-118 NVTSSPKEQVDK
+118 NVISSPKEQVDK
-130 EQVDEEKNLNIPQET
+130 EKNLIIPQET
-145 ETSKRR
+145 EMLKRR

-182 AKEAIYTDPKELVDK
+182 AKESIYTNPKELVSK

-204 EAFLEEHHTASNHS
+204 EAFLQEHHTASNHS
-218 EPEKVQSDRV
+218 EPVRVQSDLV
-228 TDDNEGDESIALVA
+228 TDDNESDESIALAA
-242 SEKADKK
+242 SEKANKK
-249 KRKKVKQKKSSPKD
+249 KRKKVKKKESSLKD

-268 VIDEEP
+268 IINEEP

-295 RNIIVFLIL
+295 RNIIVLLIL

-318 DAVGAKDVNSTKFIS
+318 DAVGAKDVKSTKFIS
-333 VEIPENSGSSYIGQ
+333 VEIPENSGNSYIGQ

-371 NLKSGYYNLQAS
+371 NLKSGYYNLQPS

-430 KKGKN
+430 KKGKH

-447 LMKDDTFITKMKAKY
+447 LMKDDVFLTKMKAKY

-468 LPNSTDAKYVLEGYL
+468 LPKDTDAKYVLEGYL

-507 NTYLSPY
+507 DTYLSPY
-514 YATISSSNHNVN
+514 YATISSSDHNVN

-553 NRLDSDMALQSNIA
+553 NRLDSDIALQSNIA

-591 DSPYNDYVHKG
+591 DSLYNDYVHKG

-634 TTGDV
+634 STGNV

>member
-1 MTDKYNEHS
+1 LTDKYNEHS

-38 EEHNK
+38 EEHKK

-52 STSADSHAIDAGL
+52 SMSADSHAIDSGS
-65 ASNKVSNQNFSSH
+65 ASNKVSNQNLSSH
-78 SVSHSAIAKTM
+78 SVAHSAIVKTM

-101 GLSSDSQAES
+101 DLSSNSQADS
-111 LASDVHS
+111 LAPNVHS
-118 NVTSSPKEQVDK
+118 NVISSLKEQVDK
-130 EQVDEEKNLNIPQET
+130 EKNLIIPQET
-145 ETSKRR
+145 EMLKRR

-182 AKEAIYTDPKELVDK
+182 AKESIYTNPKELVSK

-204 EAFLEEHHTASNHS
+204 EAFLQEHHTASNHS
-218 EPEKVQSDRV
+218 EPVRVQSDLV
-228 TDDNEGDESIALVA
+228 TDDNESDESIALAA
-242 SEKADKK
+242 SEKANKK
-249 KRKKVKQKKSSPKD
+249 KRKKVKKKESSPKD

-268 VIDEEP
+268 IINEEP

-295 RNIIVFLIL
+295 RNIIVLLIL

-318 DAVGAKDVNSTKFIS
+318 DAVGAKDVKSTKFIS
-333 VEIPENSGSSYIGQ
+333 VEIPENSGNSYIGQ

-371 NLKSGYYNLQAS
+371 NLKSGYYNLQPS

-430 KKGKN
+430 KKGKH

-447 LMKDDTFITKMKAKY
+447 LMKDDVFLTKMKAKY

-468 LPNSTDAKYVLEGYL
+468 LPKDTDAKYVLEGYL

-507 NTYLSPY
+507 DTYLSPY
-514 YATISSSNHNVN
+514 YATISSSDHNVN

-553 NRLDSDMALQSNIA
+553 NRLDSDIALQSNIA

-591 DSPYNDYVHKG
+591 DSLYNDYVHKG

-634 TTGDV
+634 STGNV

>member
-38 EEHNK
+38 EEHKK

-52 STSADSHAIDAGL
+52 SMSADSHAIDSGS
-65 ASNKVSNQNFSSH
+65 ASNKVSNQNLSSH
-78 SVSHSAIAKTM
+78 SVAHSAIVKTM

-101 GLSSDSQAES
+101 DLSSNSQADS
-111 LASDVHS
+111 LAPNVHS
-118 NVTSSPKEQVDK
+118 NVISSLKEQVDK
-130 EQVDEEKNLNIPQET
+130 EKNLIIPQET
-145 ETSKRR
+145 EMLKRR

-182 AKEAIYTDPKELVDK
+182 AKESIYTNPKELVSK

-204 EAFLEEHHTASNHS
+204 EAFLQEHHTASNHS
-218 EPEKVQSDRV
+218 EPVRVQSDLV
-228 TDDNEGDESIALVA
+228 TDDNESDESIALAA
-242 SEKADKK
+242 SEKANKK
-249 KRKKVKQKKSSPKD
+249 KRKKVKKKESSPKD

-268 VIDEEP
+268 IINEEP

-295 RNIIVFLIL
+295 RNIIVLLIL

-318 DAVGAKDVNSTKFIS
+318 DAVGAKDVKSTKFIS
-333 VEIPENSGSSYIGQ
+333 VEIPENSGNSYIGQ

-371 NLKSGYYNLQAS
+371 NLKSGYYNLQPS
-383 MTMDEIIEAL
+383 MTMDEIIEVL

-430 KKGKN
+430 KKGKH
-435 SSTGLKAKDFLK
+435 SSTGFKAKDFLK
-447 LMKDDTFITKMKAKY
+447 LMKDDVFLTKMKAKY

-468 LPNSTDAKYVLEGYL
+468 LPKDTDAKYVLEGYL

-507 NTYLSPY
+507 DTYLSPY
-514 YATISSSNHNVN
+514 YATISSSDHNVN

-553 NRLDSDMALQSNIA
+553 NRLDSDIALQSNIA

-591 DSPYNDYVHKG
+591 DSLYNDYVPKG

-634 TTGDV
+634 STGNV

>member
-38 EEHNK
+38 EEHKK

-52 STSADSHAIDAGL
+52 SMSADSHAIDSGS
-65 ASNKVSNQNFSSH
+65 ASNKVSNQNLSSH
-78 SVSHSAIAKTM
+78 SVAHSAIVKTM

-101 GLSSDSQAES
+101 DLSSNSQADS
-111 LASDVHS
+111 LAPNVHS
-118 NVTSSPKEQVDK
+118 NVISSPKEQVDK
-130 EQVDEEKNLNIPQET
+130 EKNLIIPQET
-145 ETSKRR
+145 EMLKRR

-182 AKEAIYTDPKELVDK
+182 AKESIYTNPKELVSK

-204 EAFLEEHHTASNHS
+204 EAFLQEHHTASNHS
-218 EPEKVQSDRV
+218 EPVRVQSDLV
-228 TDDNEGDESIALVA
+228 TDDNESDESIALAA
-242 SEKADKK
+242 SEKANKK
-249 KRKKVKQKKSSPKD
+249 KRKKVKKKESSLKD

-268 VIDEEP
+268 IINEEP

-295 RNIIVFLIL
+295 RNIIVLLIL

-318 DAVGAKDVNSTKFIS
+318 DAVGAKDVKSTKFIS
-333 VEIPENSGSSYIGQ
+333 VEIPENSGNSYIGQ

-371 NLKSGYYNLQAS
+371 NLKSGYYNLQPS

-430 KKGKN
+430 KKGKH

-447 LMKDDTFITKMKAKY
+447 LMKDDVFLTKMKAKY

-468 LPNSTDAKYVLEGYL
+468 LPKDTDAKYVLEGYL

-507 NTYLSPY
+507 DTYLSPY
-514 YATISSSNHNVN
+514 YATISSSAHNIN

-553 NRLDSDMALQSNIA
+553 NRLDSDIALQSNIA

-591 DSPYNDYVHKG
+591 DSLYNDYVHKG

-634 TTGDV
+634 STGNV

>member
-38 EEHNK
+38 EEHKK

-52 STSADSHAIDAGL
+52 SMSADSHAIDSGS
-65 ASNKVSNQNFSSH
+65 ASNKVSNQNLSSH
-78 SVSHSAIAKTM
+78 SVAHSAIAKTM

-101 GLSSDSQAES
+101 DLSSNSQADS
-111 LASDVHS
+111 LAPNVHS
-118 NVTSSPKEQVDK
+118 NVISSLKEQVDK
-130 EQVDEEKNLNIPQET
+130 EKNLIIPQET
-145 ETSKRR
+145 EMLKRR

-182 AKEAIYTDPKELVDK
+182 AKESIYTNPKELVSK

-204 EAFLEEHHTASNHS
+204 EAFLQEHHTASNHS
-218 EPEKVQSDRV
+218 EPVRVQSDLV
-228 TDDNEGDESIALVA
+228 TDDNEGDESIALAA
-242 SEKADKK
+242 SEKANKK
-249 KRKKVKQKKSSPKD
+249 KRKKVKKKESSLKD

-268 VIDEEP
+268 IINEEP

-295 RNIIVFLIL
+295 RNIIVLLIL

-318 DAVGAKDVNSTKFIS
+318 DAVGAKDVKSTKFIS
-333 VEIPENSGSSYIGQ
+333 VEIPENSGNSYIGQ

-371 NLKSGYYNLQAS
+371 NLKSGYYNLQPS

-430 KKGKN
+430 KKGKH

-447 LMKDDTFITKMKAKY
+447 LMKDDVFLTKMKAKY
-462 PTLLAN
+462 PALLAN
-468 LPNSTDAKYVLEGYL
+468 LPKDTDAKYVLEGYL

-507 NTYLSPY
+507 DTYLSPY
-514 YATISSSNHNVN
+514 YATISSSDHNVN

-553 NRLDSDMALQSNIA
+553 NRLDSDIALQSNIA

-591 DSPYNDYVHKG
+591 DSVYNDYVHKG

-634 TTGDV
+634 STGNV

>member
-38 EEHNK
+38 EEHKK

-52 STSADSHAIDAGL
+52 SMSADSHAIDSGS
-65 ASNKVSNQNFSSH
+65 ASNKVSNQNLSSH
-78 SVSHSAIAKTM
+78 SVAHSAIVKTM

-101 GLSSDSQAES
+101 DLSSNSQADS
-111 LASDVHS
+111 LAPNVHS
-118 NVTSSPKEQVDK
+118 NVISSPKEQVDK
-130 EQVDEEKNLNIPQET
+130 EKNLIIPQET
-145 ETSKRR
+145 EMLKRR

-182 AKEAIYTDPKELVDK
+182 AKESIYTNPKELVSK

-204 EAFLEEHHTASNHS
+204 EAFLQEHHTASNHS
-218 EPEKVQSDRV
+218 EPVRVQSDLV
-228 TDDNEGDESIALVA
+228 TDDNESDESIALAA
-242 SEKADKK
+242 SEKANKK
-249 KRKKVKQKKSSPKD
+249 KRKKVKKKESSLKD

-268 VIDEEP
+268 IINEEP

-295 RNIIVFLIL
+295 RNIIVLLIL

-318 DAVGAKDVNSTKFIS
+318 DAVGAKDVKSTKFIS

-371 NLKSGYYNLQAS
+371 NLKSGYYNLQPS

-430 KKGKN
+430 KKGKH

-447 LMKDDTFITKMKAKY
+447 LMKDDAFITKMKAKY

-507 NTYLSPY
+507 DTYLSPY
-514 YATISSSNHNVN
+514 YATISSSDHNVN

-553 NRLDSDMALQSNIA
+553 NRLDSDIALQSNIA

-591 DSPYNDYVHKG
+591 DSLYNDYVHKG

-634 TTGDV
+634 STGNV

>member
-1 MTDKYNEHS
+1 MTDKFNEHS
-10 ESAEDSLSFKNQ
+10 EASEDSLSFKNQ

-38 EEHNK
+38 EEHKK

-52 STSADSHAIDAGL
+52 SMSADSHAIDSGS
-65 ASNKVSNQNFSSH
+65 ASNKVSNQNLSSH
-78 SVSHSAIAKTM
+78 SVAHSAIVKTM

-101 GLSSDSQAES
+101 DLSSNSQADS
-111 LASDVHS
+111 LAPNVHS
-118 NVTSSPKEQVDK
+118 NVISSPKEQVDK
-130 EQVDEEKNLNIPQET
+130 EKNLIIPQET
-145 ETSKRR
+145 EMLKRR

-182 AKEAIYTDPKELVDK
+182 AKESIYTNPKELVSK

-204 EAFLEEHHTASNHS
+204 EAFLQEHHTASNHS
-218 EPEKVQSDRV
+218 EPVRVQSDLV
-228 TDDNEGDESIALVA
+228 TDDNESDESIALAA
-242 SEKADKK
+242 SEKANKK
-249 KRKKVKQKKSSPKD
+249 KRKKVKKKESSLKD

-268 VIDEEP
+268 IINEEP

-295 RNIIVFLIL
+295 RNIIVLLIL

-318 DAVGAKDVNSTKFIS
+318 DAVGAKDVKSTKFIS
-333 VEIPENSGSSYIGQ
+333 VEIPENSGNSYIGQ

-371 NLKSGYYNLQAS
+371 NLKSGYYNLQPS

-430 KKGKN
+430 KKGKH

-447 LMKDDTFITKMKAKY
+447 LMKDDVFLTKMKAKY
-462 PTLLAN
+462 PALLAN
-468 LPNSTDAKYVLEGYL
+468 LPKDTDAKYVLEGYL

-507 NTYLSPY
+507 DTYLSPY
-514 YATISSSNHNVN
+514 YATISSSDHNVN

-553 NRLDSDMALQSNIA
+553 NRLDSDIALQSNIA

-591 DSPYNDYVHKG
+591 DSLYNDYVHKG

-634 TTGDV
+634 STGNV

>member
-38 EEHNK
+38 EEHKK

-52 STSADSHAIDAGL
+52 SMSADSHAIDSGS
-65 ASNKVSNQNFSSH
+65 ASNKVSNQNLSSH
-78 SVSHSAIAKTM
+78 SVAHSAIVKTM

-101 GLSSDSQAES
+101 DLSSNSQADS
-111 LASDVHS
+111 LAPNVHS
-118 NVTSSPKEQVDK
+118 NVISSPKEQVDK
-130 EQVDEEKNLNIPQET
+130 EKNLIIPQET
-145 ETSKRR
+145 EMLKRR

-182 AKEAIYTDPKELVDK
+182 AKESIYTNPKELVSK

-204 EAFLEEHHTASNHS
+204 EAFLQEHHTASNHS
-218 EPEKVQSDRV
+218 EPVRVQSDLV
-228 TDDNEGDESIALVA
+228 TDDNESDESIALAA
-242 SEKADKK
+242 SEKANKK
-249 KRKKVKQKKSSPKD
+249 KRKKVKKKESSLKD

-268 VIDEEP
+268 IINEEP

-295 RNIIVFLIL
+295 RNIIVLLIL

-318 DAVGAKDVNSTKFIS
+318 DAVGAKDVKSTKFIS
-333 VEIPENSGSSYIGQ
+333 VEIPENSGNSYIGQ

-371 NLKSGYYNLQAS
+371 NLKSGYYNLQPS

-430 KKGKN
+430 KKGKH

-447 LMKDDTFITKMKAKY
+447 LMKDDVFLTKMKAKY
-462 PTLLAN
+462 PALLAN
-468 LPNSTDAKYVLEGYL
+468 LPKDTDAKYVLEGYL

-507 NTYLSPY
+507 DTYLSPY
-514 YATISSSNHNVN
+514 YATISSSDHNVN

-553 NRLDSDMALQSNIA
+553 NRLNSDMALQSNIA
-567 VLYALGKLGQET
+567 VLYVLGKLGQET

-591 DSPYNDYVHKG
+591 DSLYNDYVHKG

-634 TTGDV
+634 STGNV

>member
-1 MTDKYNEHS
+1 LTDKYNEHS

-38 EEHNK
+38 EEHKK

-52 STSADSHAIDAGL
+52 SMSADSHAIDSGS
-65 ASNKVSNQNFSSH
+65 ASNKVSNQNLSSH
-78 SVSHSAIAKTM
+78 SVAHSAIAKTM

-101 GLSSDSQAES
+101 DLSSNSQADS
-111 LASDVHS
+111 LAPNVHS
-118 NVTSSPKEQVDK
+118 NVISSPKEQVDK
-130 EQVDEEKNLNIPQET
+130 EKNLIIPQET
-145 ETSKRR
+145 EMLKRR

-182 AKEAIYTDPKELVDK
+182 AKESIYTNPKELVSK

-204 EAFLEEHHTASNHS
+204 EAFLQEHHTASNHS
-218 EPEKVQSDRV
+218 EPVRVQSDLV
-228 TDDNEGDESIALVA
+228 TDDNECDESIALAA
-242 SEKADKK
+242 SEKANKK
-249 KRKKVKQKKSSPKD
+249 KRKKVKKKESSLKD

-268 VIDEEP
+268 IINEEP

-295 RNIIVFLIL
+295 RNIIVLLIL

-318 DAVGAKDVNSTKFIS
+318 DAVGAKDVKSTKFIS
-333 VEIPENSGSSYIGQ
+333 VEIPENSGNSYIGQ

-371 NLKSGYYNLQAS
+371 NLKSGYYNLQPS

-430 KKGKN
+430 KKGKH

-447 LMKDDTFITKMKAKY
+447 LMKDDVFLTKMKAKY

-468 LPNSTDAKYVLEGYL
+468 LPKDTDAKYVLEGYL

-507 NTYLSPY
+507 DTYLSPY
-514 YATISSSNHNVN
+514 YATISSSDHNVN

-553 NRLDSDMALQSNIA
+553 NRLDSDIALQSNIA

-591 DSPYNDYVHKG
+591 DSLYNDYVHKG

-634 TTGDV
+634 STGNV

>member
-43 SATMPETPL
+43 SATMPKTPL
-52 STSADSHAIDAGL
+52 STSADSHAIDAGS
-65 ASNKVSNQNFSSH
+65 ASNKVSNQNLSSH
-78 SVSHSAIAKTM
+78 SVSHSVIAKTM
-89 TSETARDFQDSV
+89 TSETARDSQDSV
-101 GLSSDSQAES
+101 GLSSESQ
-111 LASDVHS
+111 ASDVHS
-118 NVTSSPKEQVDK
+118 NVTLSPKEQVYK
-130 EQVDEEKNLNIPQET
+130 EQVDEEKNLNIPQEA

-182 AKEAIYTDPKELVDK
+182 AKEAIYTDPKELVAK

-204 EAFLEEHHTASNHS
+204 EAFLQEHHTASNHS
-218 EPEKVQSDRV
+218 EPEKVQSDLV
-228 TDDNEGDESIALVA
+228 TNDNEGDESIALAA

-249 KRKKVKQKKSSPKD
+249 KRKKVKKKSSPKD
-263 VKQDE
+263 VEQDE
-268 VIDEEP
+268 IIDEEP

-279 RNQKRNKNNRR
+279 RKQKRNKNNRR

-295 RNIIVFLIL
+295 RNIIIFLIL

-430 KKGKN
+430 KKGKD

-447 LMKDDTFITKMKAKY
+447 LMKDDAFITKMKAKY

-483 FPATYNIHDDTTVES
+483 FPATYNVHDDTTVES

-507 NTYLSPY
+507 DTYLSPY
-514 YATISSSNHNVN
+514 YATISSSNYNVN

-591 DSPYNDYVHKG
+591 DSPYNVYVHKG
-602 LMPGPVDSPSL
+602 LMPGPVNSPSL

-634 TTGDV
+634 TTGEV

>member
-1 MTDKYNEHS
+1 MTDKFNEHS

-38 EEHNK
+38 EEHKK

-52 STSADSHAIDAGL
+52 SMSADSHAIDSGS
-65 ASNKVSNQNFSSH
+65 ASNKVSNQNLSSH
-78 SVSHSAIAKTM
+78 SVAHSAIVKTM

-101 GLSSDSQAES
+101 DLSSNSQADS
-111 LASDVHS
+111 LAPNVHS
-118 NVTSSPKEQVDK
+118 NAISSPKEQVDK
-130 EQVDEEKNLNIPQET
+130 EKNLIIPQET
-145 ETSKRR
+145 EMLKRR

-182 AKEAIYTDPKELVDK
+182 AKESIYTNPKELVSK

-204 EAFLEEHHTASNHS
+204 EAFLQEHHTASNHS
-218 EPEKVQSDRV
+218 EPVRVQSDLV
-228 TDDNEGDESIALVA
+228 TDDNEGDESIALAA
-242 SEKADKK
+242 SEKANKK
-249 KRKKVKQKKSSPKD
+249 KRKKVKKKESSPKD

-268 VIDEEP
+268 IINEEP

-295 RNIIVFLIL
+295 RNIIVLLIL

-318 DAVGAKDVNSTKFIS
+318 DAVGAKDVKSTKFIS
-333 VEIPENSGSSYIGQ
+333 VEIPENSGNSYIGQ

-371 NLKSGYYNLQAS
+371 NLKSGYYNLQPS

-430 KKGKN
+430 KKGKH

-447 LMKDDTFITKMKAKY
+447 LMKDDVFLTKMKAKY

-468 LPNSTDAKYVLEGYL
+468 LPKDTDAKYVLEGYL

-507 NTYLSPY
+507 DTYLSPY
-514 YATISSSNHNVN
+514 YATISSSAHNIN

-553 NRLDSDMALQSNIA
+553 NRLDSDIALQSNIA

-591 DSPYNDYVHKG
+591 DSLYNDYVHKG

-634 TTGDV
+634 STGNV

>member
-38 EEHNK
+38 EEHKK

-52 STSADSHAIDAGL
+52 SMSADSHAIDSGS
-65 ASNKVSNQNFSSH
+65 ASNKVSNQNLSSH
-78 SVSHSAIAKTM
+78 SVAHSAIVKTM

-101 GLSSDSQAES
+101 DLSSNSQADS
-111 LASDVHS
+111 LAPNVHS
-118 NVTSSPKEQVDK
+118 NVISSPKEQVDK
-130 EQVDEEKNLNIPQET
+130 EKNLIIPQET
-145 ETSKRR
+145 EMLKRR

-182 AKEAIYTDPKELVDK
+182 AKESIYTNPKELVSK

-204 EAFLEEHHTASNHS
+204 EAFLQEHHTASNHS
-218 EPEKVQSDRV
+218 EPVRVQSDLV
-228 TDDNEGDESIALVA
+228 TDDNESDESIALAA
-242 SEKADKK
+242 SEKANKK
-249 KRKKVKQKKSSPKD
+249 KRKKVKKKESSLKD

-268 VIDEEP
+268 IINEEP

-295 RNIIVFLIL
+295 RNIIVLLIL

-318 DAVGAKDVNSTKFIS
+318 DAVGAKDVKSTKFIS

-347 LLESAGVIKSGKVFN
+347 LLESAGVIESGKVFN

-371 NLKSGYYNLQAS
+371 NLKSGYYNLQPS

-420 AKAVEVNSSA
+420 AKAIEVNSSA
-430 KKGKN
+430 KKGKH

-447 LMKDDTFITKMKAKY
+447 LMKDDVFLTKMKAKY
-462 PTLLAN
+462 PALLAN
-468 LPNSTDAKYVLEGYL
+468 LPKDTDAKYVLEGYL

-507 NTYLSPY
+507 DTYLSPY
-514 YATISSSNHNVN
+514 YATISSSDHNVN

-553 NRLDSDMALQSNIA
+553 NRLDSDIALQSNIA

-591 DSPYNDYVHKG
+591 DSLYNDYVHKG

-634 TTGDV
+634 STGNV

>member
-38 EEHNK
+38 EEHKK

-52 STSADSHAIDAGL
+52 SMSADSHAIDSGS
-65 ASNKVSNQNFSSH
+65 ASNKVSNQNLSSH
-78 SVSHSAIAKTM
+78 SVAHSAIVKTM

-101 GLSSDSQAES
+101 DLSSNSQADS
-111 LASDVHS
+111 LAPNVHS
-118 NVTSSPKEQVDK
+118 NVISSPKEQVDK
-130 EQVDEEKNLNIPQET
+130 EKNLIIPQET
-145 ETSKRR
+145 EMLKRR

-182 AKEAIYTDPKELVDK
+182 AKESIYTNPKELVSK

-204 EAFLEEHHTASNHS
+204 EAFLQEHHTASNHS
-218 EPEKVQSDRV
+218 EPVRVQSDLV
-228 TDDNEGDESIALVA
+228 TDDNESDESIALAA
-242 SEKADKK
+242 SEKANKK
-249 KRKKVKQKKSSPKD
+249 KRKKVKKKESSLKD

-268 VIDEEP
+268 IINEEP

-295 RNIIVFLIL
+295 RNIIVLLIL

-318 DAVGAKDVNSTKFIS
+318 DAVGAKDVKSTKFIS
-333 VEIPENSGSSYIGQ
+333 VEIPENSGNSYIGQ

-371 NLKSGYYNLQAS
+371 NLKSGYYNLQPS
-383 MTMDEIIEAL
+383 MTMDEIIEVL

-430 KKGKN
+430 KKGKH
-435 SSTGLKAKDFLK
+435 SSTGFKAKDFLK
-447 LMKDDTFITKMKAKY
+447 LMKDDVFLTKMKAKY

-468 LPNSTDAKYVLEGYL
+468 LPKDTDAKYVLEGYL

-507 NTYLSPY
+507 DTYLSPY
-514 YATISSSNHNVN
+514 YATISSSDHNVN

-553 NRLDSDMALQSNIA
+553 NRLDSDIALQSNIA

-591 DSPYNDYVHKG
+591 DSLYNDYVHKG

-634 TTGDV
+634 STGNV

>member
-22 ILRDLQEATR
+22 LLRDLQEATR

-38 EEHNK
+38 EEYKK

-52 STSADSHAIDAGL
+52 SMSADSHAIDSGL
-65 ASNKVSNQNFSSH
+65 ASNKVSNQNLSSH
-78 SVSHSAIAKTM
+78 SVAHSAIAKTM

-101 GLSSDSQAES
+101 DLSSNSQADS
-111 LASDVHS
+111 LAPDVHS
-118 NVTSSPKEQVDK
+118 NVISSPKEQVDK
-130 EQVDEEKNLNIPQET
+130 EKNLIIPQET
-145 ETSKRR
+145 EMSKRR

-162 AESEEEYIPA
+162 AELEEEYIPA

-182 AKEAIYTDPKELVDK
+182 AKESIYTDPKELVSK

-204 EAFLEEHHTASNHS
+204 KAFLQEHHTASNHS
-218 EPEKVQSDRV
+218 EPVRVQSDLV
-228 TDDNEGDESIALVA
+228 TDDNEGDESIALAA
-242 SEKADKK
+242 SEKANKK
-249 KRKKVKQKKSSPKD
+249 KRKKVKKKKSSPKD

-268 VIDEEP
+268 IIDEAP

-318 DAVGAKDVNSTKFIS
+318 DAVGAKDVKSTKFIS

-371 NLKSGYYNLQAS
+371 NLKSGYYNLQPS

-420 AKAVEVNSSA
+420 AKAIEVNSSA
-430 KKGKN
+430 KKGKH

-447 LMKDDTFITKMKAKY
+447 LMKDDVFLTKMKAKY

-468 LPNSTDAKYVLEGYL
+468 LPKDTDAKYVLEGYL

-507 NTYLSPY
+507 DTYLSSY

-579 TLKEDATIDTNI
+579 TLKEDVTIDTNI
-591 DSPYNDYVHKG
+591 DSLYNDYVHKG

-634 TTGDV
+634 STGNV

>member
-1 MTDKYNEHS
+1 MTDNYNEHS

-38 EEHNK
+38 EEHKK

-52 STSADSHAIDAGL
+52 SMSADSHAIDSGS
-65 ASNKVSNQNFSSH
+65 ASNKVSNQNLSSH
-78 SVSHSAIAKTM
+78 SVAHSAIVKTM

-101 GLSSDSQAES
+101 DLSSNSQADS
-111 LASDVHS
+111 LAPNVHS
-118 NVTSSPKEQVDK
+118 NVISSLKEQVDK
-130 EQVDEEKNLNIPQET
+130 EKNLIIPQET
-145 ETSKRR
+145 EMLKRR

-182 AKEAIYTDPKELVDK
+182 AKESIYTNPKELVSK

-204 EAFLEEHHTASNHS
+204 EAFLQEHHTASNHS
-218 EPEKVQSDRV
+218 EPVRVQSDLV
-228 TDDNEGDESIALVA
+228 TDDNESDESIALAA
-242 SEKADKK
+242 SEKANKK
-249 KRKKVKQKKSSPKD
+249 KRKKVKKKESSPKD

-268 VIDEEP
+268 IINEEP

-295 RNIIVFLIL
+295 RNIIVLLIL

-318 DAVGAKDVNSTKFIS
+318 DAVGAKDVKSTKFIS
-333 VEIPENSGSSYIGQ
+333 VEIPENSGNSYIGQ

-371 NLKSGYYNLQAS
+371 NLKSGYYNLQPS

-430 KKGKN
+430 KKGKH

-447 LMKDDTFITKMKAKY
+447 LMKDDVFLTKMKAKY

-468 LPNSTDAKYVLEGYL
+468 LPKDTDAKYVLEGYL

-507 NTYLSPY
+507 DTYLSPY
-514 YATISSSNHNVN
+514 YATISSSDHNVN

-553 NRLDSDMALQSNIA
+553 NRLDSDIALQSNIA

-591 DSPYNDYVHKG
+591 DSLYNDYVHKG

-634 TTGDV
+634 STGNV